1 MFEEFSSGYYFGRL
15 YVEPFD
21 GDKAVMQREQ
31 HERVNEELYATGE
44 GIERLDSPLVMKLDR
59 QHFSVHG
66 ESGIPPDTIAVPE
79 SIIDETD
86 IDNPPTVR
94 EVFLAKRDHARK
106 LLDMFGQHSQP
117 ASDASNNGSATGR

>member
-106 LLDMFGQHSQP
+106 LLDMFGQP
-117 ASDASNNGSATGR
+117 ESDASNDGTATGR

>member
-21 GDKAVMQREQ
+21 GDRAVMQREQ
-31 HERVNEELYATGE
+31 HEQVNEELYATGD
-44 GIERLDSPLVMKLDR
+44 GVERLDAPLVMKLDR

-66 ESGIPPDTIAVPE
+66 DSGIPPDTIAVPE
-79 SIIDETD
+79 SIIDGAGIE
-86 IDNPPTVR
+86 NPPTLS

-106 LLDMFGQHSQP
+106 LLGMFGQPSARTDTP
-117 ASDASNNGSATGR
+117 DGGSTSGR